1 MVGLTTGVGEPSGQP
16 TCTPATGL
24 VSGISDSASAAPAAV
39 MARASGLRTPSYE
52 STQLST
58 CESRVF
64 LLPI

>member
-1 MVGLTTGVGEPSGQP
+1 
-16 TCTPATGL
+16 
-24 VSGISDSASAAPAAV
+24 V